1 MADGSQLPQERV
13 RERAYQIW
21 IEEGRPDGREAD
33 HWEKACELVAM
44 EESGDGALLPLET
57 GAGDVVEPPEALEN
71 QGDFPEMVDQGEGV
85 RVPHR
90 EAAAQTLKEPTRR
103 RR

>member
-13 RERAYQIW
+13 REKAYQIW
-21 IEEGRPDGREAD
+21 IEEGRPEGREAD
-33 HWEKACELVAM
+33 HWEKACELVAI
-44 EESGDGALLPLET
+44 EEAGDAALVPRAT

-90 EAAAQTLKEPTRR
+90 EAAAQTLRDPVRKRR
-103 RR
+103 

>member
-1 MADGSQLPQERV
+1 MADGTQLPQERV

-44 EESGDGALLPLET
+44 EESGDGALLPREA